1 MQVSLSSHL
10 TVMEQINLLKDP
22 SPAVRRH
29 LVDDLDGVLH
39 LGVDVDA
46 GLDRG
51 VRPLA
56 QHLPG
61 QSVQLLECVGGQRG
75 RTGRL
80 LLLPTSCLG
89 LFFTSCNG

>member
-1 MQVSLSSHL
+1 MLASFYPHL
-10 TVMEQINLLKDP
+10 TMMEQVNLLEDP
-22 SPAVRRH
+22 RPAVGGH
-29 LVDDLDGVLH
+29 LVDDLDGVLGV
-39 LGVDVDA
+39 GVDVDA

-61 QSVQLLECVGGQRG
+61 QPVQLLECVGGQRG
-75 RTGRL
+75 RAGRL
-80 LLLPTSCLG
+80 LLLPSPCLG